1 MPITF
6 KVLSRRKKKKSQCL
20 PLIHSTIIY
29 LIVTRYRFR
38 DTVVNKINDPYSH
51 GTYRNYFWQF
61 YIHLDIDPTVS
72 VNPPLP
78 VSSTISSFY
87 GSLLIIQVQG
97 ILNFKNGY
105 ISPTPKSQFLCSR
118 SPLFFLCFSIKLPR
132 KLSLFAI
139 PLPYIPIYPGDQNLA
154 APLKLLSLRPSLF
167 SSYYIP
173 LLNRV
178 WYCQQVPPSWNSLLK
193 FLELHTLV
201 IFPLSLAA
209 SA

>member
-1 MPITF
+1 MMKENNLQPRLLYPARISF
-6 KVLSRRKKKKSQCL
+6 KYEGEIKSF
-20 PLIHSTIIY
+20 T
-29 LIVTRYRFR
+29 
-38 DTVVNKINDPYSH
+38 
-51 GTYRNYFWQF
+51 
-61 YIHLDIDPTVS
+61 DIDPTVS

-97 ILNFKNGY
+97 ILNFKNEY

-118 SPLFFLCFSIKLPR
+118 SPLFFPCFTIKLPR

-139 PLPYIPIYPGDQNLA
+139 SLPYIPIYPGDQNLA

-167 SSYYIP
+167 SSYYSP

-178 WYCQQVPPSWNSLLK
+178 
-193 FLELHTLV
+193 
-201 IFPLSLAA
+201 
-209 SA
+209 